1 MSEVILKYSLLSQN
15 SREEVLQF
23 IDKLLEKQKEQSENP
38 LVSYRDKIMSVSV
51 WNEAEIDELLNSQKH
66 FQNWDVPKW

>member
-23 IDKLLEKQKEQSENP
+23 IDKLLEKQKEKSENP

-51 WNEAEIDELLNSQKH
+51 WNEADIEELLNSQKH
-66 FQNWDVPKW
+66 FH

>member
-15 SREEVLQF
+15 SREEVLLF
-23 IDKLLEKQKEQSENP
+23 IDKLLEKQKEKPDNA

-51 WNEAEIDELLNSQKH
+51 WNEAEIDELLNSHKH

>member
-15 SREEVLQF
+15 SREEVLLL
-23 IDKLLEKQKEQSENP
+23 IDKLLEKQKEKPDNA

-51 WNEAEIDELLNSQKH
+51 WNEAEIDELLNSHKH